1 MKNYPGYLPQSH
13 RILWLLIR
21 VALMLWG
28 IYGIFHGS
36 VVEFLEAIFAILF
49 THLWDYFQ
57 VFGGRSFI
65 IRIGYENQTMLNV
78 FMFVCV
84 VIGSTLNNRTD
95 FGSFDI
101 VTHTCSG
108 FISAWFGYDF
118 AVLMQE
124 KNYSKLSPALA
135 AMFGLCFSLGIDVGW
150 EIYEFTMDHLYGLS
164 LQCSSPTTDYGLID
178 TMGDFIC
185 AASGALVGMFA
196 VAFYRKKKRKSSKG
210 SFSTN
215 ISKYAMITIS
225 DLTEVRR
232 LKKAVILLITVLT
245 ATLAFSSCNKKSSVS
260 VNGVPVSEGVY
271 NYYYDI
277 EKNSDEDKSQQEISD
292 AALSDV
298 AAYVAV
304 NSEFKNRALSL
315 SSEDKNE
322 ISQNVNNYWHVF
334 SVYYNTIGVSKQD
347 LQKIEESKK
356 YKDAVMADY
365 YSENGDEPVT
375 DDELRSYFSENFIA
389 FKAVTGY
396 LPSGSD
402 TDELEKQALLQN
414 FTQYAGA
421 VNDGAS
427 IDEVGAALENV
438 NTDSDTVVIGKNDA
452 SYPDG
457 FFDSVSAIEPGKT
470 GAFIAGDYVYIV
482 SREDVSGNDNLFST
496 YRIKCL
502 KEFCGEEF
510 DKKLSEISKAYK
522 AVKK

>member
-1 MKNYPGYLPQSH
+1 
-13 RILWLLIR
+13 
-21 VALMLWG
+21 
-28 IYGIFHGS
+28 
-36 VVEFLEAIFAILF
+36 
-49 THLWDYFQ
+49 
-57 VFGGRSFI
+57 
-65 IRIGYENQTMLNV
+65 
-78 FMFVCV
+78 
-84 VIGSTLNNRTD
+84 
-95 FGSFDI
+95 
-101 VTHTCSG
+101 
-108 FISAWFGYDF
+108 
-118 AVLMQE
+118 
-124 KNYSKLSPALA
+124 
-135 AMFGLCFSLGIDVGW
+135 
-150 EIYEFTMDHLYGLS
+150 
-164 LQCSSPTTDYGLID
+164 
-178 TMGDFIC
+178 
-185 AASGALVGMFA
+185 
-196 VAFYRKKKRKSSKG
+196 
-210 SFSTN
+210 
-215 ISKYAMITIS
+215 MIPIS

-298 AAYVAV
+298 ATYVAV

-334 SVYYNTIGVSKQD
+334 SAYYNTIGVSKQD

-438 NTDSDTVVIGKNDA
+438 NTDSDTVVIGKNDS

>member
-1 MKNYPGYLPQSH
+1 
-13 RILWLLIR
+13 
-21 VALMLWG
+21 
-28 IYGIFHGS
+28 
-36 VVEFLEAIFAILF
+36 
-49 THLWDYFQ
+49 
-57 VFGGRSFI
+57 
-65 IRIGYENQTMLNV
+65 
-78 FMFVCV
+78 
-84 VIGSTLNNRTD
+84 
-95 FGSFDI
+95 
-101 VTHTCSG
+101 
-108 FISAWFGYDF
+108 
-118 AVLMQE
+118 
-124 KNYSKLSPALA
+124 
-135 AMFGLCFSLGIDVGW
+135 
-150 EIYEFTMDHLYGLS
+150 
-164 LQCSSPTTDYGLID
+164 
-178 TMGDFIC
+178 
-185 AASGALVGMFA
+185 
-196 VAFYRKKKRKSSKG
+196 
-210 SFSTN
+210 
-215 ISKYAMITIS
+215 MITIS

-277 EKNSDEDKSQQEISD
+277 EKNFDEDKSQQEISD

-298 AAYVAV
+298 ATYVAV

-414 FTQYAGA
+414 FTQYADA

-438 NTDSDTVVIGKNDA
+438 NTDSDTVVIGKNDT

-457 FFDSVSAIEPGKT
+457 FFDSVSAIGPGKT

>member
-1 MKNYPGYLPQSH
+1 
-13 RILWLLIR
+13 
-21 VALMLWG
+21 
-28 IYGIFHGS
+28 
-36 VVEFLEAIFAILF
+36 
-49 THLWDYFQ
+49 
-57 VFGGRSFI
+57 
-65 IRIGYENQTMLNV
+65 
-78 FMFVCV
+78 
-84 VIGSTLNNRTD
+84 
-95 FGSFDI
+95 
-101 VTHTCSG
+101 
-108 FISAWFGYDF
+108 
-118 AVLMQE
+118 
-124 KNYSKLSPALA
+124 
-135 AMFGLCFSLGIDVGW
+135 
-150 EIYEFTMDHLYGLS
+150 
-164 LQCSSPTTDYGLID
+164 
-178 TMGDFIC
+178 
-185 AASGALVGMFA
+185 
-196 VAFYRKKKRKSSKG
+196 
-210 SFSTN
+210 
-215 ISKYAMITIS
+215 MITIS

-365 YSENGDEPVT
+365 YSENGDQPVT

-414 FTQYAGA
+414 FTQ
-421 VNDGAS
+421 
-427 IDEVGAALENV
+427 
-438 NTDSDTVVIGKNDA
+438 
-452 SYPDG
+452 
-457 FFDSVSAIEPGKT
+457 
-470 GAFIAGDYVYIV
+470 
-482 SREDVSGNDNLFST
+482 
-496 YRIKCL
+496 
-502 KEFCGEEF
+502 
-510 DKKLSEISKAYK
+510 
-522 AVKK
+522 

>member
-1 MKNYPGYLPQSH
+1 M
-13 RILWLLIR
+13 
-21 VALMLWG
+21 
-28 IYGIFHGS
+28 
-36 VVEFLEAIFAILF
+36 
-49 THLWDYFQ
+49 
-57 VFGGRSFI
+57 
-65 IRIGYENQTMLNV
+65 
-78 FMFVCV
+78 
-84 VIGSTLNNRTD
+84 
-95 FGSFDI
+95 
-101 VTHTCSG
+101 
-108 FISAWFGYDF
+108 
-118 AVLMQE
+118 
-124 KNYSKLSPALA
+124 
-135 AMFGLCFSLGIDVGW
+135 
-150 EIYEFTMDHLYGLS
+150 
-164 LQCSSPTTDYGLID
+164 
-178 TMGDFIC
+178 
-185 AASGALVGMFA
+185 
-196 VAFYRKKKRKSSKG
+196 
-210 SFSTN
+210 
-215 ISKYAMITIS
+215 
-225 DLTEVRR
+225 
-232 LKKAVILLITVLT
+232 
-245 ATLAFSSCNKKSSVS
+245 
-260 VNGVPVSEGVY
+260 NGVPVSEGVY

-402 TDELEKQALLQN
+402 TDELEKQALFQN

-438 NTDSDTVVIGKNDA
+438 NTDSDTVVIGKNDT